1 MTVVGNVEECD
12 RAEQRPARL
21 VLNEFGAILLLLLER
36 FLLEEG
42 LDTFITHFE
51 RQFSVRLSQLLGD
64 QLELAQHR
72 MIWFPSVS
80 PWFYDIFV
88 PENKIFK
95 RPKDQNITK
104 AAKN

>member
-36 FLLEEG
+36 FGLVWFLLEGG

-51 RQFSVRLSQLLGD
+51 RQISVRLSQLLGD
-64 QLELAQHR
+64 QLELVQHYTT
-72 MIWFPSVS
+72 WFPSVS
-80 PWFYDIFV
+80 PCFYDIS
-88 PENKIFK
+88 
-95 RPKDQNITK
+95 
-104 AAKN
+104 

>member
-21 VLNEFGAILLLLLER
+21 VLNEFGAILLLLREILEG
-36 FLLEEG
+36 G

-64 QLELAQHR
+64 QLELVQHYTT
-72 MIWFPSVS
+72 WFPFVS
-80 PWFYDIFV
+80 P
-88 PENKIFK
+88 
-95 RPKDQNITK
+95 
-104 AAKN
+104 